1 MTEPNESTEK
11 VEQNQQENEE
21 TKTLTQSELDSL
33 MDKHTAKVL
42 EKQKADFEKQ
52 LAEAIQQGKTEGE
65 KLATMSAKEKAE
77 EESKQRLAD
86 LEAREKEL
94 NQRELTV
101 NVSSLLK
108 ERELPTDLAESLVK
122 LGNADEISTVVDSL
136 QQAIQQGINDGVKD
150 RLRQDPPKN
159 DATKINGDI
168 GKVEF
173 NAMTAAER
181 VAFAKSNPEQF
192 KQITGE

>member
-11 VEQNQQENEE
+11 VDQNQQENEE

-42 EKQKADFEKQ
+42 EKQKADFEKK

-77 EESKQRLAD
+77 EEAKQRLAD

-159 DATKINGDI
+159 DATKISGDI

>member
-11 VEQNQQENEE
+11 VDQNQQENEE

-77 EESKQRLAD
+77 EEAKQRLAD